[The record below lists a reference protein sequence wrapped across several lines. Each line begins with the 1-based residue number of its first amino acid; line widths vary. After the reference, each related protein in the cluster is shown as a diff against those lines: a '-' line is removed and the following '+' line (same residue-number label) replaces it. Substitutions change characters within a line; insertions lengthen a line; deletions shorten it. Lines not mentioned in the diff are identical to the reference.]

1 MGLTANAASTNWYQ
15 GIVLCYVRSAAL
27 EMRSMINTCQLP
39 FAILWV
45 LANGISEFC
54 FAAEPPDGNPRTV

>member
-1 MGLTANAASTNWYQ
+1 
-15 GIVLCYVRSAAL
+15 
-27 EMRSMINTCQLP
+27 MINTWQLP